1 VVRGIY
7 KLIKERRE
15 HKTAYR
21 DLFAFIIFTALYMT
35 VLYLQQG
42 SAQRYQV
49 TQSMQPLKPQVSI
62 YSVLRKGSQEEMGLS
77 RTMGFVVDYRVTR
90 VVSLTCLGC
99 SRKRVRDLMTHP
111 VILMLPQ
118 ARGLLK
124 AVSLRRVIKMG
135 LRISGTDRLSTIFES
150 TYLAAS
156 VEPN

>member
-1 VVRGIY
+1 MVRSVY

-62 YSVLRKGSQEEMGLS
+62 
-77 RTMGFVVDYRVTR
+77 
-90 VVSLTCLGC
+90 
-99 SRKRVRDLMTHP
+99 
-111 VILMLPQ
+111 
-118 ARGLLK
+118 
-124 AVSLRRVIKMG
+124 
-135 LRISGTDRLSTIFES
+135 
-150 TYLAAS
+150 
-156 VEPN
+156 